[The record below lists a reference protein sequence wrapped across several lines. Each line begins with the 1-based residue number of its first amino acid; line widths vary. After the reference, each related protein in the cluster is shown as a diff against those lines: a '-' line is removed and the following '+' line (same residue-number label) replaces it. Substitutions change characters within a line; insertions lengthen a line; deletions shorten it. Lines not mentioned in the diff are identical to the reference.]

1 MSQLLVDDIVN
12 KDDTGSPGFSRG
24 AIITG
29 VTTSTGFEGDGSAL
43 TNLPSADKIEE
54 GNTKAEVVD
63 TGSDGH
69 FKVETEGTERVRI
82 DSAGSLFTG
91 SDGVSESIGGGPA
104 HIQSNGN
111 LSILRRNNSA
121 AGPYLNIAKSRN
133 TTAGNYTIVQ
143 DDDYIGSI
151 GFCADDGTNMDHP
164 VAYIHGRVNGTPGA
178 NDLPGMLTFETT
190 PDGAVQP
197 VERLRITSA
206 GNLGVGGLTS
216 PGALLSIPA
225 GASNTPRLA
234 IESAADANDFTI
246 TQYEDGNGTYTM
258 LGQNVKLDSGGN
270 NAILDSAHK
279 TAGIQLDARNHGAV
293 SLLTG
298 GTNATGERLKIDSN
312 GRVLVGPGAIAT
324 PKCGYA
330 GIDVPNYDYSIV
342 MGGSDQSGNR
352 ADNTNKDS
360 RFCGSHYVNAE
371 EPIGIIRCTSGAT
384 NNEIHM
390 GGGSSLIN
398 AATELIFYTAADTTT
413 TNGTEAMR
421 IDSSGRLMIGTTTE
435 GEGNADNFTV
445 SSSGNTGI
453 TIRSGTNNY
462 NSIYFSD
469 ATSGA
474 GEYDAWIQ
482 YHTGTGLQSFGVN
495 GSERFVVTGS
505 GQMFVGTANATAD
518 HNFGTGML
526 QVTNTTGYQHVQFDG
541 HSDAAAN
548 ATCLS
553 IGRSR
558 GTQASPTVLQD
569 GDHIARL
576 SANAYNLAVTAYMGS
591 ACIDF
596 YADKNHASGD
606 IPGYISFKTCHDGSS
621 SLDERVKIH
630 SAGSVLFKAG
640 LIEKNRAVGATLG
653 ATINTSLNDGNVVIF
668 NGNESGNNTVNF
680 QNVHTPMIE
689 NSVVS
694 FTVMI
699 DPNNSGVINEVKI
712 DGSLPAGGLK
722 WQGGSQPTA
731 GSSGKDIYTFTITKY
746 GTGATSYTVYG
757 AKNNYA

>member
-12 KDDTGSPGFSRG
+12 KNDTGSPGFSKG
-24 AIITG
+24 VIVTG
-29 VTTSTGFEGDGSAL
+29 VTTSTGFDGSGANL
-43 TNLPSADKIEE
+43 TSLPAANLTGTLPAISGASLTGIDNINE

-69 FKVETEGTERVRI
+69 FKVETEG
-82 DSAGSLFTG
+82 S
-91 SDGVSESIGGGPA
+91 
-104 HIQSNGN
+104 
-111 LSILRRNNSA
+111 
-121 AGPYLNIAKSRN
+121 
-133 TTAGNYTIVQ
+133 
-143 DDDYIGSI
+143 
-151 GFCADDGTNMDHP
+151 
-164 VAYIHGRVNGTPGA
+164 
-178 NDLPGMLTFETT
+178 
-190 PDGAVQP
+190 
-197 VERLRITSA
+197 ERLRITSS
-206 GNLGVGGLTS
+206 GNTGVGGLTT

-234 IESAADANDFTI
+234 IESAVDDNDLTI

-270 NAILDSAHK
+270 NAILDSGHK

-298 GTNATGERLKIDSN
+298 GTNAVDERLRITSV
-312 GRVLVGPGAIAT
+312 GRVLIGPGAIAT

-342 MGGSDQSGNR
+342 MGGSDGSGNR

-371 EPIGIIRCTSGAT
+371 EPIGIIRCTSGAS

-398 AATELIFYTAADTTT
+398 AATEVIFYTAANTTT
-413 TNGTEAMR
+413 TGGTERMR

-435 GEGNADNFTV
+435 GEGNADNFTI
-445 SSSGNTGI
+445 SSSGNTGM

-482 YHTGTGLQSFGVN
+482 YHHGTGLQSFGVA

-505 GQMFVGTANATAD
+505 GQMFIGTANATAD
-518 HNFGTGML
+518 HNFGIGML
-526 QVTNTTGYQHVQFDG
+526 QVTNTTGYQHVQIDG

-558 GTQASPTVLQD
+558 GTQASPTVLQN

-576 SANAYNLAVTAYMGS
+576 SANVLNTAVGTNFMGA

-596 YADKNHASGD
+596 YADKNHGSGD
-606 IPGYISFKTCHDGSS
+606 IPGYISFKTCHDGSA
-621 SLDERVKIH
+621 SLTERVKIH
-630 SAGSVLFKAG
+630 SAGSMLFKSG

-668 NGNESGNNTVNF
+668 SGNESGNNTVNF
-680 QNVHTPMIE
+680 QNVHTPMIQ

-731 GSSGKDIYTFTITKY
+731 GASGKDIYTFTINKY